1 MKVKEAYPP
10 QNDENLQK
18 FVPFYTNVSLVES
31 YIISLIN
38 RHPGVHSLL
47 DGSCSP
53 RISHKLNYALL
64 YCCSVGN
71 LDPPY
76 VHHYGGFLQ
85 AFPARR
91 ANSRSSSC
99 WWCWDAG
106 AGVGAGGQHGVHSLL
121 SSPSSPVLDLRMD
134 KDMDTQG
141 RLLCF
146 RRDHFFLSFPPLPF
160 LQISSPSLLILWVE
174 ISYLFLL
181 TWLYQTS
188 RFFCLFF
195 FILIFLFFL
204 SSSLPWYRV
213 IGNQALSL
221 TLQCAGDTDKYAY
234 CFLWCD
240 LKNWGNVC
248 QLSEINPE
256 I

>member
-1 MKVKEAYPP
+1 MSTRKDLFCFNMSEKMKVKEAYPP

-91 ANSRSSSC
+91 ANSRSS
-99 WWCWDAG
+99 
-106 AGVGAGGQHGVHSLL
+106 VQ
-121 SSPSSPVLDLRMD
+121 
-134 KDMDTQG
+134 
-141 RLLCF
+141 
-146 RRDHFFLSFPPLPF
+146 
-160 LQISSPSLLILWVE
+160 
-174 ISYLFLL
+174 
-181 TWLYQTS
+181 
-188 RFFCLFF
+188 
-195 FILIFLFFL
+195 
-204 SSSLPWYRV
+204 
-213 IGNQALSL
+213 
-221 TLQCAGDTDKYAY
+221 
-234 CFLWCD
+234 
-240 LKNWGNVC
+240 
-248 QLSEINPE
+248 
-256 I
+256 